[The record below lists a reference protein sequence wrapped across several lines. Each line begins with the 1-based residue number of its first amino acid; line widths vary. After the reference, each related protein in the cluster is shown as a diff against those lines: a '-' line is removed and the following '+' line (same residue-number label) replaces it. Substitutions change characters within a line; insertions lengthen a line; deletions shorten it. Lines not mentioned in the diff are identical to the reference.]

1 MLIKLER
8 MKEEFK
14 QSTRHL
20 QAKSTRSF
28 ILRLWREDPP
38 EGTDW
43 RVSLEDAHT
52 GERFGF
58 GSVEQ
63 LHKFLLDL
71 IVKNEVQGAKR

>member
-1 MLIKLER
+1 
-8 MKEEFK
+8 MKEQFK
-14 QSTRHL
+14 QSSQHP
-20 QAKSTRSF
+20 QAKSTHSF

-43 RVSLEDAHT
+43 RASLEDAHT

-58 GSVEQ
+58 GTVEQ

-71 IVKNEVQGAKR
+71 IAKNQV